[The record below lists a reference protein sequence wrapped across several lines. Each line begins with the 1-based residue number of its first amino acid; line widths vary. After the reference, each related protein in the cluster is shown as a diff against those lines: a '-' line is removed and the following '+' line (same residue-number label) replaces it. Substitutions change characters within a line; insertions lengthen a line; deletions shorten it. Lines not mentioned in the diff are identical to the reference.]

1 MKFFKNLFVVIA
13 LIICSVLP
21 VTAGEM
27 ILKEPPKS
35 LSKYYPPESQQSKW
49 IQQMHK
55 MSTHF
60 GGVFINLKENDFENV
75 DKHADKLVE
84 EYKKTSEMVPEWEE
98 YFDIKAVE
106 TFANAAKTHDI
117 AKAGKASGGLGKTCG
132 KCHAEQ
138 QVSVWAKFHWPS
150 FHKIK
155 VTDPISEKETT
166 FDDYMGSISSSFKT
180 VTVNFGEGQYNRA
193 AKALKVFKSR
203 FMELKST
210 CSKCHITQDAKR
222 FYVGPEIDTALNELN
237 KELSSEKPNPGK
249 FWKNISLLGKK
260 GCKHCHLVHRT
271 NSLIKAVWEQSV
283 KK

>member
-1 MKFFKNLFVVIA
+1 MKFFRNLFVVIA
-13 LIICSVLP
+13 FIFF
-21 VTAGEM
+21 TALLATAEEM

-35 LSKYYPPESQQSKW
+35 LSKYYLPESQQSKW
-49 IQQMHK
+49 IEQMHK

-60 GGVFINLKENDFENV
+60 GGVFINLKEKDFENV
-75 DKHADKLVE
+75 DQHADKLVE
-84 EYKKTSEMVPEWEE
+84 EYKKTSEMVPEWED
-98 YFDIKAVE
+98 YFDIKAAE

-117 AKAGKASGGLGKTCG
+117 AKAGKASSGLGKTCG

-150 FHKIK
+150 FQKIK
-155 VTDPISEKETT
+155 ITAPISEKETA
-166 FDDYMGSISSSFKT
+166 FDDYMGSLSSSFKT
-180 VTVNFGEGQYNRA
+180 MTVNFGEEQYDHA
-193 AKALKVFKSR
+193 AKALKMFKSR

-222 FYVGPEIDTALNELN
+222 FYVVTEIDTSLTELS
-237 KELSSEKPNPGK
+237 KELSYEKPNSGI
-249 FWKNISLLGKK
+249 FWKNIGLIGKK

-271 NSLIKAVWEQSV
+271 NSLIKKMWKKSV

>member
-1 MKFFKNLFVVIA
+1 MKFFGNLFVVICFIVFPA
-13 LIICSVLP
+13 FP
-21 VTAGEM
+21 VGAGEM

-35 LSKYYPPESQQSKW
+35 INKYYPPESQPSKW

-60 GGVFINLKENDFENV
+60 GGVFINLKEEDFDNV

-98 YFDIKAVE
+98 YFDIKAAE
-106 TFANAAKTHDI
+106 NFANAAKTHDI
-117 AKAGKASGGLGKTCG
+117 TKAGKASGGLGKTCG

-138 QVSVWAKFHWPS
+138 QVSVWAKFHWPN

-155 VTDPISEKETT
+155 VTDPISEKETA

-180 VTVNFGEGQYNRA
+180 VIVNFGEGQYDRA
-193 AKALKVFKSR
+193 AKALKMFKSR

-210 CSKCHITQDAKR
+210 CSKCHINQDAKR
-222 FYVGPEIDTALNELN
+222 FYVGPEIDSALNELN
-237 KELSSEKPNPGK
+237 KELSSEKPNTRK
-249 FWKNISLLGKK
+249 FWKNIDLLGKK

-271 NSLIKAVWEQSV
+271 NSLIKEMWQQSV

>member
-1 MKFFKNLFVVIA
+1 MKFFRNLFVVITFIFCTA
-13 LIICSVLP
+13 LP
-21 VTAGEM
+21 VAAVEM

-35 LSKYYPPESQQSKW
+35 LSKYYLPESQQSEW
-49 IQQMHK
+49 IEQMHK

-75 DKHADKLVE
+75 DQHADKLVE
-84 EYKKTSEMVPEWEE
+84 EYKKTSEMVPEWED
-98 YFDIKAVE
+98 YFDIKAAE

-117 AKAGKASGGLGKTCG
+117 AKAGKASSGLGKTCG

-150 FHKIK
+150 FQKIK
-155 VTDPISEKETT
+155 VTDPISEKETA

-180 VTVNFGEGQYNRA
+180 VIVNFGEGQYDRA
-193 AKALKVFKSR
+193 AKALKMFKSR

-210 CSKCHITQDAKR
+210 CSKCHINQDAKR
-222 FYVGPEIDTALNELN
+222 FYVGPEIDNVLNELN
-237 KELSSEKPNPGK
+237 KELSSEKPNTRN
-249 FWKNISLLGKK
+249 FWKNIDLLGKK

-271 NSLIKAVWEQSV
+271 NSLIKKTWKQSV

>member
-1 MKFFKNLFVVIA
+1 MKFFRNLFVVITFIFCTA
-13 LIICSVLP
+13 LP
-21 VTAGEM
+21 VAAVEM

-35 LSKYYPPESQQSKW
+35 LSKYYLPESQQSKW
-49 IQQMHK
+49 IEQMHK

-60 GGVFINLKENDFENV
+60 GGVFINLKEKDFENV
-75 DKHADKLVE
+75 DQHADKLVE
-84 EYKKTSEMVPEWEE
+84 EYKKTSEMVPEWED
-98 YFDIKAVE
+98 YFDIKAAE

-117 AKAGKASGGLGKTCG
+117 AKAGKASSGLGKTCG

-150 FHKIK
+150 FQKIK
-155 VTDPISEKETT
+155 ITDPISEKETA

-180 VTVNFGEGQYNRA
+180 VTVNFGEGQYDHA
-193 AKALKVFKSR
+193 AKALKMFKSR

-222 FYVGPEIDTALNELN
+222 FYVGPEIDTALTELS
-237 KELSSEKPNPGK
+237 KELSHEKPNSEK
-249 FWKNISLLGKK
+249 FWKNIGLISKK

-271 NSLIKAVWEQSV
+271 NSLIKKMWEKSV

>member
-1 MKFFKNLFVVIA
+1 M
-13 LIICSVLP
+13 
-21 VTAGEM
+21 M
-27 ILKEPPKS
+27 LKEPPKS
-35 LSKYYPPESQQSKW
+35 LSKYYLPESQQSKW
-49 IQQMHK
+49 IEQMHK

-75 DKHADKLVE
+75 DQHADKLVE
-84 EYKKTSEMVPEWEE
+84 EYKKTSEMVPEWED
-98 YFDIKAVE
+98 YFDIKAAE

-117 AKAGKASGGLGKTCG
+117 AKAGKASSGLGKTCG

-150 FHKIK
+150 FQKIK
-155 VTDPISEKETT
+155 VTDPISEKETA

-180 VTVNFGEGQYNRA
+180 VTVNFGEGQYDHA
-193 AKALKVFKSR
+193 AKALKMFKSR

-222 FYVGPEIDTALNELN
+222 FYVGPEIDTALTELS
-237 KELSSEKPNPGK
+237 KELSHEKPNSEK
-249 FWKNISLLGKK
+249 FWKNIGLIGKK

-271 NSLIKAVWEQSV
+271 NSLIKKMWKKSV

>member
-1 MKFFKNLFVVIA
+1 MKFFRNLFIVIA
-13 LIICSVLP
+13 FILYAALP
-21 VTAGEM
+21 VAAGEM

-84 EYKKTSEMVPEWEE
+84 EYKKTSEMVPEWED
-98 YFDIKAVE
+98 YFDIKAAE

-117 AKAGKASGGLGKTCG
+117 AKAGKASSGLGKTCG

-150 FHKIK
+150 FQKIK
-155 VTDPISEKETT
+155 ITDPISEKETA

-180 VTVNFGEGQYNRA
+180 VTVNFGEGQYDHA
-193 AKALKVFKSR
+193 AKALKMFKSR

-222 FYVGPEIDTALNELN
+222 FYVGPEIDTALTELS
-237 KELSSEKPNPGK
+237 KELSHEKPNSEK
-249 FWKNISLLGKK
+249 FWKNIGLISKK

-271 NSLIKAVWEQSV
+271 NSLIKKMWGKSV

>member
-1 MKFFKNLFVVIA
+1 MKFFRNLFVVIA
-13 LIICSVLP
+13 FIACSAFP
-21 VTAGEM
+21 VAAGEM

-35 LSKYYPPESQQSKW
+35 LSKYYPPESQQPKW

-60 GGVFINLKENDFENV
+60 GGVFINLKEKDFENV

-84 EYKKTSEMVPEWEE
+84 EYKKTSEMVPEWED
-98 YFDIKAVE
+98 YFDIKAAE

-117 AKAGKASGGLGKTCG
+117 AKAGKASSGLGKTCG
-132 KCHAEQ
+132 KCHGEQ

-150 FHKIK
+150 FQKIK
-155 VTDPISEKETT
+155 VTDPISEKETA

-180 VTVNFGEGQYNRA
+180 VTVNFGEGQYDRA
-193 AKALKVFKSR
+193 AKALKIFKSR

-222 FYVGPEIDTALNELN
+222 FYVGPEINTALKELN
-237 KELSSEKPNPGK
+237 TELSSEKPNPGK
-249 FWKNISLLGKK
+249 FWKNIGLLGQK

-271 NSLIKAVWEQSV
+271 NSLIKKTWKQSV

>member
-1 MKFFKNLFVVIA
+1 MKIFGNLFVVIA
-13 LIICSVLP
+13 FIFCAALP
-21 VTAGEM
+21 VAAREM

-35 LSKYYPPESQQSKW
+35 LSKYYLPESQQSKW
-49 IQQMHK
+49 IEQMHK

-75 DKHADKLVE
+75 DQHADKLVE
-84 EYKKTSEMVPEWEE
+84 EYKKTSEMVPEWED

-106 TFANAAKTHDI
+106 NFANAAKTHDI
-117 AKAGKASGGLGKTCG
+117 AKAGKASSGLGKTCG
-132 KCHAEQ
+132 KCHEEQ

-150 FHKIK
+150 FQKIK
-155 VTDPISEKETT
+155 VTDPISEKETA

-180 VTVNFGEGQYNRA
+180 VIVSFGEGQYDHA
-193 AKALKVFKSR
+193 AKALKMFKSR

-222 FYVGPEIDTALNELN
+222 FYVGPEIDTSLTELG
-237 KELSSEKPNPGK
+237 KELSFEKPNSK
-249 FWKNISLLGKK
+249 NFWKNIGLIGKK

-271 NSLIKAVWEQSV
+271 NSLIKKMWKKSV

>member
-1 MKFFKNLFVVIA
+1 MKFFRNLFVVIA
-13 LIICSVLP
+13 FIFF
-21 VTAGEM
+21 TALLATAEEM

-35 LSKYYPPESQQSKW
+35 LSKYYLPESQQSKW
-49 IQQMHK
+49 IEQMHK

-60 GGVFINLKENDFENV
+60 GGVFINLKEKDFENV
-75 DKHADKLVE
+75 DQHADKLVE
-84 EYKKTSEMVPEWEE
+84 EYKKTSEMVPEWED
-98 YFDIKAVE
+98 YFDIKAAE

-117 AKAGKASGGLGKTCG
+117 AKAGKASSGLGKTCG

-150 FHKIK
+150 FQKIK
-155 VTDPISEKETT
+155 ITDPISEKETA
-166 FDDYMGSISSSFKT
+166 FDDYMGSVSSSFKT
-180 VTVNFGEGQYNRA
+180 MTVNFGEEQYDHA
-193 AKALKVFKSR
+193 AKALKIFKSR

-222 FYVGPEIDTALNELN
+222 FYVGPEIDTALTELS
-237 KELSSEKPNPGK
+237 KELSHEKPNSEK
-249 FWKNISLLGKK
+249 FWKFIGLIGKK

-271 NSLIKAVWEQSV
+271 NSLIKKMWKKSV

>member
-210 CSKCHITQDAKR
+210 CTKCHITQDAKR

-237 KELSSEKPNPGK
+237 KELSSEKPSPGK

>member
-1 MKFFKNLFVVIA
+1 MKFFRNLFVVIA
-13 LIICSVLP
+13 SIFLNALSVA
-21 VTAGEM
+21 AGEM
-27 ILKEPPKS
+27 ILKEPPQS
-35 LSKYYPPESQQSKW
+35 LSKYYLPESQQSKW
-49 IQQMHK
+49 IEQMHK

-84 EYKKTSEMVPEWEE
+84 EYKKTSEMVPEWKD
-98 YFDIKAVE
+98 YFDIKAAE
-106 TFANAAKTHDI
+106 NFANAAKTHDI
-117 AKAGKASGGLGKTCG
+117 AKAGKASSGLGKTCG

-150 FHKIK
+150 FQKIK
-155 VTDPISEKETT
+155 VTDPISEKETA
-166 FDDYMGSISSSFKT
+166 FDDYMGSVSSSFKT
-180 VTVNFGEGQYNRA
+180 VTVNFGEGQYDNA
-193 AKALKVFKSR
+193 AKALKMFKSR

-222 FYVGPEIDTALNELN
+222 FYVGPEIDTALTELS
-237 KELSSEKPNPGK
+237 KELSHEKPNSEK
-249 FWKNISLLGKK
+249 FWKNIGLIGKK

-271 NSLIKAVWEQSV
+271 NSMIKKIWGKSV

>member
-1 MKFFKNLFVVIA
+1 MKFFRNLFVVIA
-13 LIICSVLP
+13 FIFWTALSVA
-21 VTAGEM
+21 AGEI

-35 LSKYYPPESQQSKW
+35 LSKYYLPESQESKW
-49 IQQMHK
+49 IEQMHK

-84 EYKKTSEMVPEWEE
+84 EYKKTSEMVPEWED
-98 YFDIKAVE
+98 YFDIKAAE
-106 TFANAAKTHDI
+106 NFANAAKTHDI
-117 AKAGKASGGLGKTCG
+117 AKAGKASSSLGKTCG

-150 FHKIK
+150 FQKIK
-155 VTDPISEKETT
+155 ITDPISEKETA
-166 FDDYMGSISSSFKT
+166 FDDFMGSVSSSFKT
-180 VTVNFGEGQYNRA
+180 VTVNFGEEQYDHA
-193 AKALKVFKSR
+193 AKALKIFKSR

-222 FYVGPEIDTALNELN
+222 FYVGPEIDTALTELS
-237 KELSSEKPNPGK
+237 KELSYEKPNSQN
-249 FWKNISLLGKK
+249 FWKNISLIGKK

-271 NSLIKAVWEQSV
+271 NSLIKKMWEKSV

>member
-1 MKFFKNLFVVIA
+1 MEFFRNLFVVIA
-13 LIICSVLP
+13 FIACSAFP
-21 VTAGEM
+21 VAAGEM

-35 LSKYYPPESQQSKW
+35 LSKYYPPESQQPKW

-60 GGVFINLKENDFENV
+60 GGVFINLKEKDFENV

-84 EYKKTSEMVPEWEE
+84 EYKKTSEMVPEWED
-98 YFDIKAVE
+98 YFDIKAAE

-117 AKAGKASGGLGKTCG
+117 AKAGKASSGLGKTCG
-132 KCHAEQ
+132 KCHGEQ

-150 FHKIK
+150 FQKIK
-155 VTDPISEKETT
+155 VTDPISEKETA

-180 VTVNFGEGQYNRA
+180 VTVNFGEGQYDRA
-193 AKALKVFKSR
+193 AKALKMFKSR

-222 FYVGPEIDTALNELN
+222 FYVGPDIDTALNELN
-237 KELSSEKPNPGK
+237 KQLSSEKPNPKK
-249 FWKNISLLGKK
+249 FWKNIGLLGQK
-260 GCKHCHLVHRT
+260 GCKHCHLVHRS
-271 NSLIKAVWEQSV
+271 NSLIKKMWKKSV